1 MAIVQSVENGT
12 IVETDTTSST
22 SSSSGTDLGYDEFLK
37 LLCAEMQYQDPLEP
51 TSNTEYIAQLATF
64 TQVETML
71 NMQGTI
77 ENNYANDLVGKYVI
91 INTSSAT
98 DAGFVDYV
106 EYSGGSTYIYVNGT
120 RYSVDDIYEVAD
132 SEYIEAITLASAFE
146 SAVAQFPD
154 ADKLTLDY
162 QEDFANLYTVYD
174 GLTTYQ
180 KSYISDDTMT
190 KFEEL
195 DGTMASLVF
204 NCAVLALPSVDDLTL
219 DDASAVETVREYY
232 DSLTT
237 YEKGYISDEYYDT
250 LVELEDRLAELEAE
264 SSDEEV
270 EEESDDTE

>member
-1 MAIVQSVENGT
+1 MALIQAVENGT
-12 IVETDTTSST
+12 IVSTDEEETTTSAGGS
-22 SSSSGTDLGYDEFLK
+22 LGYDEFLQ

-71 NMQGTI
+71 NMQDTM
-77 ENNYANDLVGKYVI
+77 ETTYANDLVGKYVF
-91 INTSSAT
+91 INTSSTT

-106 EYSGGSTYIYVNGT
+106 EYSNSSAYIYVNGT

-132 SEYIEAITLASAFE
+132 SEYIEATTLAAAFDA
-146 SAVAQFPD
+146 AVAQFPD

-174 GLTTYQ
+174 SLTTYQ

-190 KFEEL
+190 KFEQL
-195 DGTMASLVF
+195 DGTMASLIF
-204 NCAVLALPSVDDLTL
+204 NCAVLALPSADDITL
-219 DDASAVETVREYY
+219 DDASNVANAREYY

-237 YEKGYISDEYYDT
+237 YEKGYISDDYYNT

-264 SSDEEV
+264 NTDGEG
-270 EEESDDTE
+270 